1 MVMWIDYK
9 KAYDR
14 VPHSWLIECMEI
26 YKVNTTIKEFLER
39 EMRNWKTELTS
50 NGEMLGDVRIRRGIF
65 QGDALS
71 PLLFVMAM
79 IPISSTLNRM
89 KKGYLMEKEQPLIS
103 HLMYMDDIKLYAKNV
118 EGMKSMANT
127 LKTIS
132 EDIGMEFGLDKCA
145 KMSIK
150 HGKVIEGGH
159 LPLFDGKAIRELD
172 VEQGYKYLGIPQND
186 LAQKEEAK
194 KTATKEYFRR
204 MRLILRSELNA
215 GNTIRAIN
223 TWALP
228 VIRYTAGI
236 IEWTVA
242 ELQDADRKTRKR
254 LTMHGAFNR
263 HGDVD
268 RLYLDRRHGG
278 KGLLGVEQVIREDEC
293 ALKEYVE
300 LKKTEDQLLK
310 CVARENILSATET
323 RKEYRQRTTAD
334 RQANWKNKIMHGQ
347 FLRQT
352 EEQID
357 QKESD
362 RWIVDGHMKKA
373 TESLLMAAQEQ
384 ALRTRKIRHC
394 IDKANIDPKCRW
406 CAAKDETVDHLIAG
420 CSKLAQGEYKA
431 RHDKVGGIVHWPRF
445 KKYGIEVHKDWY
457 RHEI

>member
-79 IPISSTLNRM
+79 IPISSVLNRM

-172 VEQGYKYLGIPQND
+172 VEQGYKYLWIP
-186 LAQKEEAK
+186 
-194 KTATKEYFRR
+194 
-204 MRLILRSELNA
+204 
-215 GNTIRAIN
+215 
-223 TWALP
+223 
-228 VIRYTAGI
+228 
-236 IEWTVA
+236 
-242 ELQDADRKTRKR
+242 
-254 LTMHGAFNR
+254 
-263 HGDVD
+263 
-268 RLYLDRRHGG
+268 
-278 KGLLGVEQVIREDEC
+278 
-293 ALKEYVE
+293 
-300 LKKTEDQLLK
+300 
-310 CVARENILSATET
+310 
-323 RKEYRQRTTAD
+323 
-334 RQANWKNKIMHGQ
+334 
-347 FLRQT
+347 
-352 EEQID
+352 
-357 QKESD
+357 
-362 RWIVDGHMKKA
+362 
-373 TESLLMAAQEQ
+373 
-384 ALRTRKIRHC
+384 
-394 IDKANIDPKCRW
+394 
-406 CAAKDETVDHLIAG
+406 
-420 CSKLAQGEYKA
+420 
-431 RHDKVGGIVHWPRF
+431 
-445 KKYGIEVHKDWY
+445 
-457 RHEI
+457 